1 MSVTLKEI
9 FNWID
14 QIAPYDTQESYDNSG
29 VIAGDLNGAVQKVGL
44 ALDATNEVVDRAK
57 KAEIDLLI
65 THHPA
70 IFQPVKQLL
79 GDHPVYRLIQSNIS
93 LLAAHTNLDKAPGGV
108 TDTFAALCGVRDGI
122 YPEVLEGCGTV
133 GRLEESCTAREYA
146 LFLKKTFAAD
156 AVRYVEGKQKV
167 HRVCCV
173 PGSGGSFLGGAA
185 LCGADTLVT
194 GDIKHSIFVEAQNMG
209 MNVIEIGHYDAEV
222 TVLPVLQHRLQES
235 FPELEVVLLEEKRIR
250 AV

>member
-108 TDTFAALCGVRDGI
+108 TDTFASLCGVCDGI

-133 GRLEESCTAREYA
+133 GRLEESYTAREYA
-146 LFLKKTFAAD
+146 LFLKKAFEVD
-156 AVRYVEGKQKV
+156 AVRYLEGKQRV
-167 HRVCCV
+167 QRVCCV
-173 PGSGGSFLGGAA
+173 PGSGGAFLEGAA

-194 GDIKHSIFVEAQNMG
+194 GDIKHSTFVEAQNMG

-222 TVLPVLQHRLQES
+222 TVLPVLQHRLQEA
-235 FPELEVVLLEEKRIR
+235 FPALEVVLLEEKRIR